1 MLYKGENLNLA
12 NKNTQSRS
20 FLNITTEKQNLNI
33 LNYLIPKMGKKT
45 KEKKWKNYEKKR
57 I

>member
-1 MLYKGENLNLA
+1 LLYKGENLNLA

-45 KEKKWKNYEKKR
+45 KEKK
-57 I
+57 